1 LFLSITSRFPN
12 DEILIQQPRTER
24 PYLKNVKALANIWP
38 HLGLLANFMEVT
50 TSPIRWKDL
59 KGTENEAKRAERASR
74 TNIVRLDYMA
84 DGSINR
90 LPIDSPSALRES
102 LQEHTIED
110 PKVSGATQTK
120 AETTTGA
127 EQEETHATPEV
138 PKPEP
143 IKSPGCDLRLY
154 VVEDLSRDVIEL
166 LGSHLDIDP
175 CFFREHIVDYAWF
188 NTRDRWLNPP
198 MLDLISR
205 RQDWFNLRYVSAR
218 YHNDDEDYQKARKEA
233 EQWNV
238 LRRPDDDLN
247 NKAYWDAL
255 DAKVAIARQRLGFWS
270 RRAEPGKEQVAVLLL
285 DPTIQAGHTLWYGVR
300 NWEPIPSFKTER
312 PPQGP
317 PRKSWFEDFLYW
329 AQRPPYPAL
338 RSTAVLSSNR
348 SSSSHTVAGSTVN
361 IDASIDANIGLSPVC
376 RPVQAILHMVGSEW
390 LTMTDYIKTR
400 LTQIDWEIS
409 FPEQFIR
416 RDADI
421 DSALKKL
428 HVWRR
433 LVPLYREM
441 LEETIHRVFLF
452 PAPMLPQ
459 SHCTLSETCQC
470 AAHTLNNGPNG
481 AISCFHG
488 DFRRIKSYMEEHQ
501 SRVDRLTSVVTA
513 VMSITDSRHSMDE
526 NRNVASLT
534 WLATFFVPMSFVSSL
549 FSMQTDITQSRAT
562 FGWYF
567 AAALPL
573 SFVALGIVWIVTHR
587 HEAYFGLLGKKEIR
601 EGPSRYR

>member
-1 LFLSITSRFPN
+1 
-12 DEILIQQPRTER
+12 
-24 PYLKNVKALANIWP
+24 
-38 HLGLLANFMEVT
+38 MEVT
-50 TSPIRWKDL
+50 TSPIRWKDM
-59 KGTENEAKRAERASR
+59 KDNHIRRSERASR
-74 TNIVRLDYMA
+74 TKVVRLDYML
-84 DGSINR
+84 DGAVKA
-90 LPIDSPSALRES
+90 LPIESPSALREA
-102 LQEHTIED
+102 LDEHAPLNLHTLRD
-110 PKVSGATQTK
+110 PEKTEPTA
-120 AETTTGA
+120 TGA
-127 EQEETHATPEV
+127 EAKAPPDTEPAKPQPTPP
-138 PKPEP
+138 PKC
-143 IKSPGCDLRLY
+143 SLRLY

-198 MLDLISR
+198 MLDLVSR

-218 YHNDDEDYQKARKEA
+218 YHKTEAEYQEARKEA
-233 EQWNV
+233 EFFNV

-247 NKAYWDAL
+247 NKAYWDHV
-255 DAKVAIARQRLGFWS
+255 DAKVAIMRNRCGFWS
-270 RRAEPGKEQVAVLLL
+270 RRPEEGKEQVAVLLL
-285 DPTIQAGHTLWYGVR
+285 DPTIEAGHTLWYGVR
-300 NWEPIPSFKTER
+300 NWEAIPSFHSQH
-312 PPQGP
+312 PPNGP
-317 PRKSWFEDFLYW
+317 SRKSFFDDFIYW
-329 AQRPPYPAL
+329 AQRPPYPPLKSNSA
-338 RSTAVLSSNR
+338 ASNR
-348 SSSSHTVAGSTVN
+348 SSSSDTVSGATDYSNT
-361 IDASIDANIGLSPVC
+361 GLSPVC
-376 RPVQAILHMVGSEW
+376 RPVQALLHLCGAEW

-441 LEETIHRVFLF
+441 LEETIHHVFLF

-459 SHCTLSETCQC
+459 NHCTLTDDCEC
-470 AAHTLNNGPNG
+470 AAHTLNNAPSS

-488 DFRRIKSYMEEHQ
+488 DFKRIMSYMEEHQ

-573 SFVALGIVWIVTHR
+573 SFIALGIVWAVTHR
-587 HEAYFGLLGKKEIR
+587 HDKYFGLTGQKAEREVPKK
-601 EGPSRYR
+601 YR